1 MFEFLRK
8 GATSIFAKIFLA
20 VIVIVFVFWGI
31 GTFTGDRSQVVAEVS
46 GEKITARDF
55 REYYNYQLYQ
65 LKLAFGEGS
74 QEIVR
79 DPKFKEEVLFDLIRK
94 RLLRRYAESL
104 GLSVSEKEVEMYLA
118 QIPAFQ
124 DKGVFSPAKY
134 QNLLRE
140 IGITPKF
147 FEALLKQDL
156 LEQKLSSLLN
166 SALFTTKK
174 EAEDFAKF
182 YFQTLYFKVA
192 ELPYSFCA
200 AELKPTDSD
209 LENFFLTRRDL
220 YTEEEKVKL
229 TYLFLPFEGTAEISE
244 KEIRDYYEKNL
255 SKFKEPFKVK
265 LKQVFIEGTDQS
277 AFTKAQS
284 LRAEIKDLKDF
295 AKYKSISQWYDENSL
310 PQELRNLI
318 KSAKPGLVL
327 GPLKVE
333 GGYQIIGIE
342 ELSPERLL
350 KLEEVKNR
358 IISELKQEKIK
369 AKVIAKANE
378 VYTKVVKE
386 DGITNL
392 SQKEGLKLEE
402 TSYLTKRELLNLIQD
417 PHTVDKI
424 FKEKRGAYFTPIQ
437 TPKGVF
443 LVEIK
448 DKKEKRNLE
457 FTEVKERVKEDYLKE
472 KGKAFCE
479 DKAKSLI
486 ASAKRGED
494 FVKIAQA
501 KGFKILEASMK
512 RKDLNPQVGL
522 SKELKFGII
531 EDLRVL
537 EDRTQ
542 VLYLERVENPVNLTP
557 EEISIAKEALISL
570 KKEVIQ
576 RALFKDLQDK
586 KNVKVYPLFKQL

>member
-31 GTFTGDRSQVVAEVS
+31 GTFTGDRSQVVAEIS
-46 GEKITARDF
+46 EGKITAKEF

-65 LKLAFGEGS
+65 LKLAFGESS
-74 QEIVR
+74 QEIAK

-94 RLLRRYAESL
+94 RLLRKYAESL

-118 QIPAFQ
+118 QMPAFQ
-124 DKGVFSPAKY
+124 DRGTFNPAKY
-134 QNLLRE
+134 QTLLRE
-140 IGITPKF
+140 VGITPKF
-147 FEALLKQDL
+147 FEELLKQDL

-174 EAEDFAKF
+174 EAEDFSKF
-182 YFQTLYFKVA
+182 YFQTLHFKLA
-192 ELPYSFCA
+192 ELPYSSCA
-200 AELKPTDSD
+200 KELKPTDSD
-209 LENFFLTRRDL
+209 LENFFVTRRDL

-229 TYLFLPFEGTAEISE
+229 VYHFLPFEGTAEVSE

-255 SKFKEPFKVK
+255 TRFKEPFKVK
-265 LKQVFIEGTDQS
+265 LREIFIEGTDQS

-295 AKYKSISQWYDENSL
+295 AKHRSISQWYDENSL
-310 PQELRNLI
+310 PPELKNLI
-318 KSAKPGLVL
+318 KSAKLGLIL

-333 GGYQIIGIE
+333 GGYLIVGVE
-342 ELSPERLL
+342 EISPERLL
-350 KLEEVKNR
+350 KLDEVKSR

-369 AKVIAKANE
+369 ANVITKANE
-378 VYTKVVKE
+378 LYTKVVKE
-386 DGITNL
+386 DGLTNL
-392 SQKEGLKLEE
+392 SQKEGIKLME
-402 TSYLTKRELLNLIQD
+402 TPYMTRKELINLIQD
-417 PHTVDKI
+417 PQTVDKV
-424 FKEKRGAYFTPIQ
+424 FKEKKGAYLTPVQ

-443 LVEIK
+443 LIEIK

-457 FTEVKERVKEDYLKE
+457 FSEVKEKVKEDYLKE
-472 KGKAFCE
+472 KGKSLCE

-486 ASAKRGED
+486 ALAKKGED

-501 KGFKILEASMK
+501 KGFKILGSSVK
-512 RKDLNPQVGL
+512 RKDFDPQIGL
-522 SKELKFGII
+522 SKDLKLGII
-531 EDLRVL
+531 EEPRVL

-542 VLYLERVENPVNLTP
+542 VLYLERVENPANLKP
-557 EEISIAKEALISL
+557 EEISLAKEAFISL

-586 KNVKVYPLFKQL
+586 KNIKIYPLFKQL

>member
-20 VIVIVFVFWGI
+20 VIIIVFVFWGI
-31 GTFTGDRSQVVAEVS
+31 GTFTGDRSQVVAEIS
-46 GEKITARDF
+46 GEKITAKEF
-55 REYYNYQLYQ
+55 REYYNYRLYQ
-65 LKLAFGEGS
+65 LKLAFGETS
-74 QEIVR
+74 QEIAK

-94 RLLRRYAESL
+94 RLLRKYAESL

-124 DKGVFSPAKY
+124 DKGAFNPAKY
-134 QNLLRE
+134 QAFLRE
-140 IGITPKF
+140 VGVTPKF
-147 FEALLKQDL
+147 FEELLKQDL
-156 LEQKLSSLLN
+156 LEQKLSSFLN

-174 EAEDFAKF
+174 EAEDFAKY
-182 YFQTLYFKVA
+182 YFQTLHFKVV

-209 LENFFLTRRDL
+209 LENFFLTRRNL

-229 TYLFLPFEGTAEISE
+229 VYIFLPFEGQTEVNE
-244 KEIRDYYEKNL
+244 KEIKDYYEKNL
-255 SKFKEPFKVK
+255 TRFKEPFKVK
-265 LKQVFIEGTDQS
+265 LRVIVIEGTDQS

-310 PQELRNLI
+310 LPELRNLI
-318 KSAKPGLVL
+318 KSAKPGLIL

-333 GGYQIIGIE
+333 GGYLIVGVE
-342 ELSPERLL
+342 EISPERLL
-350 KLEEVKNR
+350 KLEEVKSR

-369 AKVIAKANE
+369 ANVITKANE
-378 VYTKVVKE
+378 LYTKVVKE
-386 DGITNL
+386 DGLTNL

-402 TSYLTKRELLNLIQD
+402 TPYLTKKELLNLIQD
-417 PHTVDKI
+417 SQAVDKV
-424 FKEKRGAYFTPIQ
+424 FKEKKGAYLPPVQ

-443 LVEIK
+443 LIEIK

-457 FTEVKERVKEDYLKE
+457 FSEVKEKVREDYLKE
-472 KGKAFCE
+472 KGKALCE

-486 ASAKRGED
+486 ALVKKGED
-494 FVKIAQA
+494 FVKTAQA
-501 KGFKILEASMK
+501 NGFKILESTVK
-512 RKDLNPQVGL
+512 RKDFDPQIGL
-522 SKELKFGII
+522 SKDLKLGII
-531 EDLRVL
+531 EEPRVL
-537 EDRTQ
+537 GDRIQ
-542 VLYLERVENPVNLTP
+542 VLYLERVENPANLKP
-557 EEISIAKEALISL
+557 EEISLAKEALISL

-586 KNVKVYPLFKQL
+586 KSIKISPLFKQL

>member
-31 GTFTGDRSQVVAEVS
+31 GTFTGDRSQVVAEIS
-46 GEKITARDF
+46 GEKITAKEF

-65 LKLAFGEGS
+65 LKLAFGESS
-74 QEIVR
+74 QEIAK

-94 RLLRRYAESL
+94 RLLRKYAESL
-104 GLSVSEKEVEMYLA
+104 GLSVSEKEVEMYLT

-124 DKGVFSPAKY
+124 DRGVFNPAKY
-134 QNLLRE
+134 QTLLRE
-140 IGITPKF
+140 VGITPKF
-147 FEALLKQDL
+147 FEELLKQDL
-156 LEQKLSSLLN
+156 LEQKLSSFLN

-182 YFQTLYFKVA
+182 YFQTLHFKVA
-192 ELPYSFCA
+192 ELSYSFCA
-200 AELKPTDSD
+200 QELKPTDTD

-229 TYLFLPFEGTAEISE
+229 VYLFLPFEGTAEVSE
-244 KEIRDYYEKNL
+244 KEIKDYYEKNL
-255 SKFKEPFKVK
+255 TRFKEPFKVK
-265 LKQVFIEGTDQS
+265 LREIFIEGADQS

-310 PQELRNLI
+310 PPELRNLI
-318 KSAKPGLVL
+318 KSAKPGLIL

-333 GGYQIIGIE
+333 GGYLIVGVE
-342 ELSPERLL
+342 EISPERLL
-350 KLEEVKNR
+350 KLEEVKSR

-369 AKVIAKANE
+369 ANVIAKANE
-378 VYTKVVKE
+378 LYTKVVKE
-386 DGITNL
+386 DGLTNL
-392 SQKEGLKLEE
+392 SQKEGLKLME
-402 TSYLTKRELLNLIQD
+402 TPYMTRKELLNLIQD
-417 PHTVDKI
+417 PQTVDKV
-424 FKEKRGAYFTPIQ
+424 FKEKKGAYLPPVQ

-457 FTEVKERVKEDYLKE
+457 FSEVKEKVKEDYLKE
-472 KGKAFCE
+472 KGKALCE

-486 ASAKRGED
+486 ALVKKGED
-494 FVKIAQA
+494 FVKTAQA
-501 KGFKILEASMK
+501 KGFKILESTVK
-512 RKDLNPQVGL
+512 RKDFDPQIGL
-522 SKELKFGII
+522 SKDLKLGII
-531 EDLRVL
+531 EEPRVL

-542 VLYLERVENPVNLTP
+542 VLYLERVENPANLKP
-557 EEISIAKEALISL
+557 EEISLAKEALISL

-586 KNVKVYPLFKQL
+586 KSIKIYPLFKQL

>member
-8 GATSIFAKIFLA
+8 GATSIFVKIFLA
-20 VIVIVFVFWGI
+20 VIIIVFVFWGI
-31 GTFTGDRSQVVAEVS
+31 GTFTGDRSQVVAEIS
-46 GEKITARDF
+46 GEKITAKEF

-65 LKLAFGEGS
+65 LTLAFGESS
-74 QEIVR
+74 QEIAR

-94 RLLRRYAESL
+94 RLLRKYAESL

-118 QIPAFQ
+118 QILAFQ
-124 DKGVFSPAKY
+124 DRGAFNPAKY
-134 QNLLRE
+134 QTLLRE
-140 IGITPKF
+140 VGVTPKF
-147 FEALLKQDL
+147 FEELLKQDL

-182 YFQTLYFKVA
+182 YFQTLHFKVA
-192 ELPYSFCA
+192 EIPFSSCA
-200 AELKPTDSD
+200 EELKPTDSD

-229 TYLFLPFEGTAEISE
+229 VYLFLPFEGTAVVSE
-244 KEIRDYYEKNL
+244 KEIKDYYEKNL
-255 SKFKEPFKVK
+255 TKFKEPFKVK
-265 LKQVFIEGTDQS
+265 LREIFIEGTDQS

-295 AKYKSISQWYDENSL
+295 AKHRSISQWYDENSL
-310 PQELRNLI
+310 PLELKNLI
-318 KSAKPGLVL
+318 KSAKPGLIL

-333 GGYQIIGIE
+333 GGYLIVGVE
-342 ELSPERLL
+342 EISPERLL
-350 KLEEVKNR
+350 KLEEVKSR

-369 AKVIAKANE
+369 ANVIAKANE
-378 VYTKVVKE
+378 LYTKVVKE
-386 DGITNL
+386 DGLTNL
-392 SQKEGLKLEE
+392 SQKEGLKLME
-402 TSYLTKRELLNLIQD
+402 TPYLTKKELLNLIQD
-417 PHTVDKI
+417 PQTLDKV
-424 FKEKRGAYFTPIQ
+424 FKEKKGAYLPPLQ

-448 DKKEKRNLE
+448 NKKEKRNLE
-457 FTEVKERVKEDYLKE
+457 FSEVKEKVKEDYLKE
-472 KGKAFCE
+472 KGKVLCE

-486 ASAKRGED
+486 ALAKKGED
-494 FVKIAQA
+494 FVKTAQA
-501 KGFKILEASMK
+501 KGFKILESTVK
-512 RKDLNPQVGL
+512 RKDFDLQIGL
-522 SKELKFGII
+522 SKDLKLGII
-531 EDLRVL
+531 EEPRVL

-542 VLYLERVENPVNLTP
+542 VLYLERVENPANLKP
-557 EEISIAKEALISL
+557 EEISLAKEALISL

-586 KNVKVYPLFKQL
+586 KSIKIYPLFKQL

>member
-31 GTFTGDRSQVVAEVS
+31 GTFTGDRSQVVAEIS
-46 GEKITARDF
+46 GEKITAKEF

-65 LKLAFGEGS
+65 LKLAFGESS
-74 QEIVR
+74 QEIAK

-94 RLLRRYAESL
+94 KLLRKYAESL

-124 DKGVFSPAKY
+124 DRGVFNPAKY
-134 QNLLRE
+134 QTLLRE
-140 IGITPKF
+140 VGVTPKF
-147 FEALLKQDL
+147 FEELLKQDL
-156 LEQKLSSLLN
+156 LEQKLSSFLN

-192 ELPYSFCA
+192 ELPYSSCA
-200 AELKPTDSD
+200 EELKPTDSD
-209 LENFFLTRRDL
+209 LENFFLTRRNL

-229 TYLFLPFEGTAEISE
+229 VYHFLPFEGTAEVSE
-244 KEIRDYYEKNL
+244 KEIKDYYEKNL
-255 SKFKEPFKVK
+255 TRFKEPFKVK
-265 LKQVFIEGTDQS
+265 LRKIFIEGTDQS

-295 AKYKSISQWYDENSL
+295 AKHKSISQWYDENSL
-310 PQELRNLI
+310 PPELRNLI
-318 KSAKPGLVL
+318 KSAKPGLIL

-333 GGYQIIGIE
+333 GGYLIVGVE
-342 ELSPERLL
+342 EISPERLL
-350 KLEEVKNR
+350 KLEEVKSR

-369 AKVIAKANE
+369 VNVIAKANE
-378 VYTKVVKE
+378 LYTKVVKE
-386 DGITNL
+386 DGLTNL

-402 TSYLTKRELLNLIQD
+402 TSYLTKKELLNLIQD
-417 PHTVDKI
+417 SQTVDKV
-424 FKEKRGAYFTPIQ
+424 FKEKKGAYLPPVQ

-457 FTEVKERVKEDYLKE
+457 FSEVKEKVKEDYLKE
-472 KGKAFCE
+472 KGKALCE

-486 ASAKRGED
+486 ALVKKGED
-494 FVKIAQA
+494 FVKTAQA
-501 KGFKILEASMK
+501 KGFKILESTVK
-512 RKDLNPQVGL
+512 RKDFDPQIGL
-522 SKELKFGII
+522 SKDLKLGII
-531 EDLRVL
+531 EEPRVL

-542 VLYLERVENPVNLTP
+542 VLYLERVENPANLKP
-557 EEISIAKEALISL
+557 EEISLAKEALISL

-586 KNVKVYPLFKQL
+586 KSIKIYPLFKQL

>member
-31 GTFTGDRSQVVAEVS
+31 GTFTGDRSQVVAEIS
-46 GEKITARDF
+46 GEKITAKEF

-74 QEIVR
+74 QEIAK

-94 RLLRRYAESL
+94 RLLRKYAESL

-124 DKGVFSPAKY
+124 DRGSFNPAKY
-134 QNLLRE
+134 QTLLRE
-140 IGITPKF
+140 VGITPKF
-147 FEALLKQDL
+147 FEELLKQDL
-156 LEQKLSSLLN
+156 LEQRLSSLIN

-182 YFQTLYFKVA
+182 YFQTLHFKLA
-192 ELPYSFCA
+192 ELPYSSCA
-200 AELKPTDSD
+200 NELKPTDSD

-220 YTEEEKVKL
+220 YTEEKKVKL
-229 TYLFLPFEGTAEISE
+229 VYHFLPFEGTAEVSE
-244 KEIRDYYEKNL
+244 KEIKDYYEKNL
-255 SKFKEPFKVK
+255 TRFKEPFKVK
-265 LKQVFIEGTDQS
+265 LREIFIEGTDQT

-295 AKYKSISQWYDENSL
+295 AKHRSISQWYDENSV
-310 PQELRNLI
+310 PPELRNLI
-318 KSAKPGLVL
+318 KSAKPGLIL

-333 GGYQIIGIE
+333 GGYLIVGVE
-342 ELSPERLL
+342 EISPERLL
-350 KLEEVKNR
+350 KLEEVKSR

-369 AKVIAKANE
+369 ANVIAKANE
-378 VYTKVVKE
+378 LYTKVVKE
-386 DGITNL
+386 DGLTNL
-392 SQKEGLKLEE
+392 YQKEGTKLEE
-402 TSYLTKRELLNLIQD
+402 TPYLTKKELLNLIQD
-417 PHTVDKI
+417 SQTVDKV
-424 FKEKRGAYFTPIQ
+424 FKEKKGAYLPPVQ

-457 FTEVKERVKEDYLKE
+457 FSEVKEKVKEDYLKE
-472 KGKAFCE
+472 KGKALCE

-486 ASAKRGED
+486 ALVKKGED
-494 FVKIAQA
+494 FVKTAQA
-501 KGFKILEASMK
+501 KGFKILESTVK
-512 RKDLNPQVGL
+512 RKDFDPQIGL
-522 SKELKFGII
+522 SKDLKLGII
-531 EDLRVL
+531 EEPRVL

-542 VLYLERVENPVNLTP
+542 VLYLEGVENPANLKP
-557 EEISIAKEALISL
+557 EEISLAKEALISL

-586 KNVKVYPLFKQL
+586 KSIKIYPLFKQL

>member
-31 GTFTGDRSQVVAEVS
+31 GPFTGDRSQVVAEIS
-46 GEKITARDF
+46 GEKITAKEF

-74 QEIVR
+74 QEIAK

-94 RLLRRYAESL
+94 RLLRKYAESL
-104 GLSVSEKEVEMYLA
+104 GLSLSEKEVEMYLA

-124 DKGVFSPAKY
+124 DRGAFNPAKY
-134 QNLLRE
+134 QTLLRE
-140 IGITPKF
+140 VGVTPKF
-147 FEALLKQDL
+147 FEGLLKQDL
-156 LEQKLSSLLN
+156 LEQRLSSLLN

-174 EAEDFAKF
+174 EAEDFSKF
-182 YFQTLYFKVA
+182 YFQTLHFKLA
-192 ELPYSFCA
+192 ELPYSSCA
-200 AELKPTDSD
+200 KELKPTDSD

-229 TYLFLPFEGTAEISE
+229 VYHFLPFKGKAEVSE
-244 KEIRDYYEKNL
+244 KEIKDYYEKNL
-255 SKFKEPFKVK
+255 TRFKEPFKVK
-265 LKQVFIEGTDQS
+265 LREIFIEGTDQS

-284 LRAEIKDLKDF
+284 LRAEIQDLKDF
-295 AKYKSISQWYDENSL
+295 AKHKSISQWYDENSL
-310 PQELRNLI
+310 PPELRNLI
-318 KSAKPGLVL
+318 KSAKPGLIL

-333 GGYQIIGIE
+333 GGYLIVGVE
-342 ELSPERLL
+342 EISPERLL
-350 KLEEVKNR
+350 KLDEVKSR

-369 AKVIAKANE
+369 ANVIAKANE
-378 VYTKVVKE
+378 LYTKVVKE
-386 DGITNL
+386 DGLTNL
-392 SQKEGLKLEE
+392 YQKEGIKLEE
-402 TSYLTKRELLNLIQD
+402 TPYLTKKELLNLIQGSQ
-417 PHTVDKI
+417 TVDKV
-424 FKEKRGAYFTPIQ
+424 FKEKKGAYLPPVQ

-443 LVEIK
+443 LIEIK

-457 FTEVKERVKEDYLKE
+457 FSEVKEKVKEDYLKE
-472 KGKAFCE
+472 KGKSLCE

-486 ASAKRGED
+486 ALVKKGED
-494 FVKIAQA
+494 FVKTAQA
-501 KGFKILEASMK
+501 KGFKILGSTVK
-512 RKDLNPQVGL
+512 RKDFDPQIGL
-522 SKELKFGII
+522 SKDLKLGII
-531 EDLRVL
+531 EEPRVL

-542 VLYLERVENPVNLTP
+542 VLYLERVENPANLKP
-557 EEISIAKEALISL
+557 EEISLAKEAFISL

-586 KNVKVYPLFKQL
+586 KNIKIYPLFKQL

>member
-31 GTFTGDRSQVVAEVS
+31 GTFNGDMSQVVAEIS
-46 GEKITARDF
+46 GEKINAKEF

-74 QEIVR
+74 HEIAK
-79 DPKFKEEVLFDLIRK
+79 DFIRK
-94 RLLRRYAESL
+94 RLLRKYAESL

-124 DKGVFSPAKY
+124 DRGVFNPAKY
-134 QNLLRE
+134 QTLLRE
-140 IGITPKF
+140 VGVTPKF
-147 FEALLKQDL
+147 FEELLKQDL

-182 YFQTLYFKVA
+182 YFQTLHFKLA
-192 ELPYSFCA
+192 ELPYNSCA
-200 AELKPTDSD
+200 KELKPTDSD

-229 TYLFLPFEGTAEISE
+229 VYHFLPFEGTAKVSE
-244 KEIRDYYEKNL
+244 KEIKDYYEKNL
-255 SKFKEPFKVK
+255 TRFKEPFKVK
-265 LKQVFIEGTDQS
+265 LREIFIEGTDQS
-277 AFTKAQS
+277 AVTKAQS
-284 LRAEIKDLKDF
+284 LRTEIKDLKDF
-295 AKYKSISQWYDENSL
+295 AKHRSISQWYDENSL
-310 PQELRNLI
+310 PPELRNLI
-318 KSAKPGLVL
+318 KSAKPGLIL

-333 GGYQIIGIE
+333 GGYLIVGVE
-342 ELSPERLL
+342 EISPERLL
-350 KLEEVKNR
+350 KLEEVKSR

-369 AKVIAKANE
+369 ANVIAKANE
-378 VYTKVVKE
+378 LYTKVVKE
-386 DGITNL
+386 DGLTNL
-392 SQKEGLKLEE
+392 SQKEGLKLME
-402 TSYLTKRELLNLIQD
+402 TPYMTRRELLNLIQD
-417 PHTVDKI
+417 SQTVNKV
-424 FKEKRGAYFTPIQ
+424 FKEKKGAYLPPVQ

-443 LVEIK
+443 LIEMK

-457 FTEVKERVKEDYLKE
+457 FSEVKEKVKEDYLKE
-472 KGKAFCE
+472 KGKALCE

-486 ASAKRGED
+486 ALVKKGED
-494 FVKIAQA
+494 FIKTAQA
-501 KGFKILEASMK
+501 KGFKILESTVK
-512 RKDLNPQVGL
+512 RKDFDPQIGL
-522 SKELKFGII
+522 SKELKLGII
-531 EDLRVL
+531 EEPRVF

-542 VLYLERVENPVNLTP
+542 VLYLERIENPANLTP
-557 EEISIAKEALISL
+557 EEISLAKEALISL

-576 RALFKDLQDK
+576 GSLFKDLQDK
-586 KNVKVYPLFKQL
+586 KNIKIYPLFKQL

>member
-20 VIVIVFVFWGI
+20 VIIIVFVFWGI
-31 GTFTGDRSQVVAEVS
+31 GTFNGDRSQVVAEIS
-46 GEKITARDF
+46 GEKITAKEF
-55 REYYNYQLYQ
+55 SEYYKYQLYQ
-65 LKLAFGEGS
+65 LKLAFGESS
-74 QEIVR
+74 QEIAK

-94 RLLRRYAESL
+94 KLLRKYAERL

-124 DKGVFSPAKY
+124 DGGVFNPVKY
-134 QNLLRE
+134 QMLLRE
-140 IGITPKF
+140 VGVTPKF
-147 FEALLKQDL
+147 FEELLKQDL
-156 LEQKLSSLLN
+156 LEQKISSLLN
-166 SALFTTKK
+166 SAFFTTKK

-182 YFQTLYFKVA
+182 YFQTLYFKLA
-192 ELPYSFCA
+192 ELPYSSCA
-200 AELKPTDSD
+200 EELKPTDSD

-229 TYLFLPFEGTAEISE
+229 VYLFLPFEGTAEVSE
-244 KEIRDYYEKNL
+244 KEIKDYYEKNL
-255 SKFKEPFKVK
+255 TRFKEPFKVK
-265 LKQVFIEGTDQS
+265 LREVFIEGTDQS

-295 AKYKSISQWYDENSL
+295 AKHRSISQWYDENSL
-310 PQELRNLI
+310 PPELKNLI
-318 KSAKPGLVL
+318 KSAKPGLIL

-333 GGYQIIGIE
+333 GGYLIVGVE
-342 ELSPERLL
+342 EILPERLL
-350 KLEEVKNR
+350 KLEEVKSR

-369 AKVIAKANE
+369 VNVIAKANE
-378 VYTKVVKE
+378 LYTNVVKE
-386 DGITNL
+386 DGLTNL

-402 TSYLTKRELLNLIQD
+402 TSYLTKKELLNLIQD
-417 PHTVDKI
+417 SQTVDKV
-424 FKEKRGAYFTPIQ
+424 FKEKKGAYLPPVQ

-457 FTEVKERVKEDYLKE
+457 FSEVKEKVKEDYLKE
-472 KGKAFCE
+472 KGKALCE

-486 ASAKRGED
+486 ALVKKGED
-494 FVKIAQA
+494 FVKTAQA
-501 KGFKILEASMK
+501 KGFKILESTVK
-512 RKDLNPQVGL
+512 RKDFDPQMGI
-522 SKELKFGII
+522 SKNLKPGII
-531 EDLRVL
+531 EEPRVL

-542 VLYLERVENPVNLTP
+542 VLYLERVENPANLKP
-557 EEISIAKEALISL
+557 EEISLAKEALISL

-576 RALFKDLQDK
+576 RVLFKDLQDK
-586 KNVKVYPLFKQL
+586 KSIKIYPLFEQL

>member
-31 GTFTGDRSQVVAEVS
+31 GTFTGDRSQVVAEIS
-46 GEKITARDF
+46 GEKITAKEF

-65 LKLAFGEGS
+65 LKLSFGESS
-74 QEIVR
+74 QEIAK

-94 RLLRRYAESL
+94 KLLRKYAESL

-124 DKGVFSPAKY
+124 DRGVFNPAKY
-134 QNLLRE
+134 QTLLRE
-140 IGITPKF
+140 VGVTPKF
-147 FEALLKQDL
+147 FEELLKQDL
-156 LEQKLSSLLN
+156 LEQKLSSFLN

-192 ELPYSFCA
+192 ELPYSSCA
-200 AELKPTDSD
+200 EELKPTDSD
-209 LENFFLTRRDL
+209 LENFFLTRRNL

-229 TYLFLPFEGTAEISE
+229 VYHFLPFEGTAEVSE
-244 KEIRDYYEKNL
+244 KEIKDYYEKNL
-255 SKFKEPFKVK
+255 TRFKEPFKVK
-265 LKQVFIEGTDQS
+265 LRKIFIEGTDQS

-295 AKYKSISQWYDENSL
+295 AKHKSISQWYDENSL
-310 PQELRNLI
+310 PPELRNLI
-318 KSAKPGLVL
+318 KSAKPGLIL

-333 GGYQIIGIE
+333 GGYLIVGVE
-342 ELSPERLL
+342 EISPERLL
-350 KLEEVKNR
+350 KLEEVKSR

-369 AKVIAKANE
+369 VNVIAKANE
-378 VYTKVVKE
+378 LYTKVVKE
-386 DGITNL
+386 DGLTNL

-402 TSYLTKRELLNLIQD
+402 TSYLTKKELLNLIQD
-417 PHTVDKI
+417 SQTVDKV
-424 FKEKRGAYFTPIQ
+424 FKEKKGAYLPPVQ

-457 FTEVKERVKEDYLKE
+457 FSEVKEKVKEDYLKE
-472 KGKAFCE
+472 KGKALCE

-486 ASAKRGED
+486 ALVKKGED
-494 FVKIAQA
+494 FVKTAQA
-501 KGFKILEASMK
+501 KGFKILESTVK
-512 RKDLNPQVGL
+512 RKDFDPQIGL
-522 SKELKFGII
+522 SKDLKLGII
-531 EDLRVL
+531 EEPRVL

-542 VLYLERVENPVNLTP
+542 VLYLERVENPANLKP
-557 EEISIAKEALISL
+557 EEISLAKEALISL

-586 KNVKVYPLFKQL
+586 KSIKIYPLFKQL